1 MKELIICDDP
11 ATNWMSSVSYSS
23 GRSTAYTWDAA
34 GNMTGEGATSFQYD
48 AASRLK
54 TVNNGTTET
63 NGFDGDSQR
72 VKKVE
77 GSVTVF
83 YVRSSVMKQTAFEVG
98 GNGALYRA
106 YVNAGSVIAQLSV
119 DGQFYWRHQNHLGS
133 GYKLTNSTGT
143 VVYRGEFDP
152 YGQTL
157 LETGSTTLNS
167 HKFTGYEKDQSTGLD
182 YAEARMS
189 AGSRGRFTTPDPQWL
204 SAASARRPQT
214 LNRYSYVNNDP
225 VNFVDRT
232 GLGSCGFLI
241 CDSITVNGNADGDK
255 DYLPG
260 NEVNLDL
267 PAEPG
272 GGGGSGVLFD
282 IVLALA
288 DGFVTAQQLL
298 ENPACAALFG
308 QINSDPNLTP
318 TEYLNLYFNNNLV
331 QVGREY
337 IPGGGQSPVSF
348 RPGTGAVT
356 SAQIGSYPRPT
367 NPDVR
372 ISSPVIVINQNGFYF
387 SGQVNGTNVSNISGS
402 GFEQATSLSQVRAL
416 VLIHE
421 LLHAAGKLPHDNSAD
436 PNVPAGQ
443 SEANSRMIANACLP
457 PS

>member
-1 MKELIICDDP
+1 
-11 ATNWMSSVSYSS
+11 
-23 GRSTAYTWDAA
+23 
-34 GNMTGEGATSFQYD
+34 
-48 AASRLK
+48 
-54 TVNNGTTET
+54 
-63 NGFDGDSQR
+63 
-72 VKKVE
+72 
-77 GSVTVF
+77 
-83 YVRSSVMKQTAFEVG
+83 MKQTAFEVG
-98 GNGALYRA
+98 GNGPLYRA

-133 GYKLTNSTGT
+133 GYKLTNSAGA
-143 VVYRGEFDP
+143 VVYRAEHDP
-152 YGQTL
+152 HGNVL
-157 LETGSTTLNS
+157 LETGSTTLTAS
-167 HKFTGYEKDQSTGLD
+167 KFTSYERDNSTGLD
-182 YAEARMS
+182 YANARMFS
-189 AGSRGRFTTPDPQWL
+189 ATRARFTKPDPGWL
-204 SAASARRPQT
+204 KAASMHKPQT
-214 LNRYSYVNNDP
+214 MNRYAYADNDP
-225 VNFVDRT
+225 VNLVDPSGEDPISVANLIWNAMTRLGLFLADSVSISDSVGRAT
-232 GLGSCGFLI
+232 GEEEGRRKVRDDEDPRFGGKGF
-241 CDSITVNGNADGDK
+241 
-255 DYLPG
+255 
-260 NEVNLDL
+260 
-267 PAEPG
+267 G
-272 GGGGSGVLFD
+272 GRGVLFD
-282 IVLALA
+282 IALALA

-372 ISSPVIVINQNGFYF
+372 VSSPVIVINQNGFYF

-402 GFEQATSLSQVRAL
+402 GFEQTTSLSQVRAL